1 MNKIITDKIENI
13 TTTQPGATSS
23 EKVVLRNFGLRA
35 SRKLSLRP
43 TKSISGSKSI
53 RPLSTGLVS
62 RKLK

>member
-1 MNKIITDKIENI
+1 MNKIIADKTE
-13 TTTQPGATSS
+13 TTSTAQAGATSS
-23 EKVVLRNFGLRA
+23 EKIILRNFGIRA

-53 RPLSTGLVS
+53 RPFSTGSRS